1 MAKRIQVGS
10 IMKGKENKG
19 DYIKITE
26 DVTLKKGDFLNLEN
40 KASKIASLNAAIESG
55 KLSQEV
61 GQKLLENAEKMP
73 DFVRFEITKST

>member
-19 DYIKITE
+19 DYIKIEE
-26 DVTLKKGDFLNLEN
+26 DVVLKKGDFLNLES
-40 KASKIASLNAAIESG
+40 KASQIASLTKAIEDG

-61 GQKLLENAEKMP
+61 GEKMLANVEKIP
-73 DFVRFEITKST
+73 DFVRFRITKST